1 MRQKKMSK
9 DKFGPYIQKLMT
21 TVLDKEQDEFVV
33 DLAWS
38 ELSRLNID
46 IEEFL
51 RKHQEDDEEQSKQ
64 TVKQLLQ
71 EEKDNG

>member
-1 MRQKKMSK
+1 MSK
-9 DKFGPYIQKLMT
+9 DKFGQYIQKLMT

>member
-1 MRQKKMSK
+1 MSK